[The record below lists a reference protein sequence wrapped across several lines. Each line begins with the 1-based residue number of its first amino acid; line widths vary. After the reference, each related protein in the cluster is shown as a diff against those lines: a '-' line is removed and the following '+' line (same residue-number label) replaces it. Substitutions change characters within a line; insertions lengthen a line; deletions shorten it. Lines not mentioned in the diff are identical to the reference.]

1 MNPDLLLRTLA
12 FAGYF
17 IILAYIGWRAYQR
30 TADIEDFILGGRR
43 IGSWVAALSAGASDM
58 SGWLMMGLPGLAYA
72 SGFESIWLALGLL
85 VGTWLNWRLLAR
97 RLRVFSQAY
106 GNALTL
112 PEFLANRFQ
121 DHGGWL
127 RILAALFILIFFL
140 LYTSAGLVAGGK
152 LFEAV
157 FGLPYVW
164 AVAAGTLAILLYTSL
179 GGFLAVAWTD
189 VFQGLLMA
197 AALIVVPLVA
207 LDQLGGPTAALT
219 QLQALNPALLEPF
232 TAGNGQPLGFIA
244 ILSLAAWGLGYFGQP
259 HILARFQAI
268 RSPEAVPQARRIAV
282 GWSLLTMAGA
292 ILTGLVGVLLLD
304 SPLLGDERE
313 KVFIQLVN
321 LLFHPL
327 VAGILLA
334 AILAAIMSTADSQ
347 LLVTSATFTEDFYRR
362 LLARE
367 ATPGHQVIAGRL
379 AVVAVACLAFLL
391 ALDPRAHVLD
401 LVAHAWAG
409 FGATFGPV
417 LLVAVYWSGMT
428 WRGALAGMLTG
439 GLVVI
444 AWPPLLGDLF
454 ALYEIVP
461 GFLLSLIAIWLVSRF
476 GGGPRGELA
485 VEFNRIA
492 RQLSPTDVVI
502 PSR

>member
-1 MNPDLLLRTLA
+1 MNPDFHLQTLA

-17 IILAYIGWRAYQR
+17 LILAFIGWRAYR
-30 TADIEDFILGGRR
+30 GTRDIEDFILGGRR

-58 SGWLMMGLPGLAYA
+58 SGWLLMGLPGLAYA

-85 VGTWLNWRLLAR
+85 LGPWLNWRLLAR

-106 GNALTL
+106 GNPLTL

-121 DHGGWL
+121 DRSGWL
-127 RILAALFILIFFL
+127 RVLAALFILIFFL

-179 GGFLAVAWTD
+179 GGFLAVAWSD
-189 VFQGLLMA
+189 VSRGLLRA
-197 AALIVVPLVA
+197 AARIPAPLVA
-207 LDQLGGPTAALT
+207 LDQLGGPVAALP
-219 QLQALNPALLEPF
+219 QPQALTPALLDPF
-232 TAGNGQPLGFIA
+232 TAGDGQPLGFIA

-268 RSPEAVPQARRIAV
+268 RGPEAVAPARRIAV
-282 GWSLLTMAGA
+282 SWSLLTMAGA
-292 ILTGLVGVLLLD
+292 ILTGLAGVLLLD
-304 SPLLGDERE
+304 SPLIGDERE
-313 KVFIQLVN
+313 KVFIHLVN

-367 ATPGHQVIAGRL
+367 ASPGHQVIAGRL
-379 AVVAVACLAFLL
+379 AVVAVAGLAFLL
-391 ALDPRAHVLD
+391 ALDPQAHVLY

-417 LLVAVYWSGMT
+417 LLVSVYWSRMT
-428 WRGALAGMLTG
+428 WRGAIAGMLTG
-439 GLVVI
+439 GLVVL
-444 AWPPLLGDLF
+444 AWPPLLGEVF
-454 ALYEIVP
+454 PIYELVP
-461 GFLLSLIAIWLVSRF
+461 GFLLSLSAIGLVSRF
-476 GGGPRGELA
+476 GGEPRDNLEA
-485 VEFNRIA
+485 EFLRVA
-492 RQLSPTDVVI
+492 RRLKASEAGG
-502 PSR
+502 